1 MGRVLHLRLA
11 MPALDA
17 THPLACH
24 APFLRT
30 LARRL
35 CRSQVDADDLV
46 QDTFVRALRAPM
58 PADVNARAWLARVL
72 RNLFIDRL
80 RRRAARRDDARVE
93 PDTIAAP
100 PPPPDAPWW
109 SELTVD
115 DVRAQLARLPEP
127 QRVSFELFALEGRSY
142 HEIAARTGTRAAT
155 VGTRVLRARH
165 KLRALLA
172 A

>member
-1 MGRVLHLRLA
+1 

-17 THPLACH
+17 AHPLACH
-24 APFLRT
+24 APYLRT

-35 CRSQVDADDLV
+35 CRSTVDADDLV
-46 QDTFVRALRAPM
+46 QDTFVRALRVPL
-58 PADVNARAWLARVL
+58 PDGVNTQAWLARVL
-72 RNLFIDRL
+72 RNLWIDRL
-80 RRRAARRDDARVE
+80 RRRATRREDALVD
-93 PDTIAAP
+93 PDAVAAPVAP
-100 PPPPDAPWW
+100 PPPPWW
-109 SELTVD
+109 TALTVD

-127 QRVSFELFALEGRSY
+127 QRVTFELFALEGRSY
-142 HEIAARTGTRAAT
+142 HEIAARTGAGTTT

>member
-1 MGRVLHLRLA
+1 
-11 MPALDA
+11 MPTAA
-17 THPLACH
+17 TAHPLACH
-24 APFLRT
+24 APYLRD

-35 CRSQVDADDLV
+35 CRSSSDADDLV
-46 QDTFVRALRAPM
+46 QDTFVRALRSPM

-72 RNLFIDRL
+72 KNLFIDRL
-80 RRRAARRDDARVE
+80 RRRAARREHAVVD
-93 PDTIAAP
+93 PDTVAAP
-100 PPPPDAPWW
+100 PAPAPPPWW
-109 SELTVD
+109 TALTVD

-127 QRVSFELFALEGRSY
+127 QRVTFELFALDGRSY
-142 HEIAARTGTRAAT
+142 HEIAARTGTGTAT